1 MSQIGVLSTGRRR
14 QASRKRCDIEVAM
27 YHGIGLGGRP
37 ARDVSRGQDR
47 RATCWSSRTAWP
59 PFQTRT
65 VPLDWDTEIATALV
79 STVIAAAAAWRAPRP
94 SGSSTLP
101 SPTWRERPAGRTT
114 PFSRFT
120 ERPASTAKFL
130 MASRLGGLG
139 NILSASDKTLEGV
152 TVMRSVG
159 LSPVV
164 GLS

>member
-27 YHGIGLGGRP
+27 YHGIRLGGRP

-79 STVIAAAAAWRAPRP
+79 STVIAAAAAWRGAGAGGTPPLPFPHPETAAPARDAPR
-94 SGSSTLP
+94 L
-101 SPTWRERPAGRTT
+101 
-114 PFSRFT
+114 
-120 ERPASTAKFL
+120 
-130 MASRLGGLG
+130 
-139 NILSASDKTLEGV
+139 
-152 TVMRSVG
+152 
-159 LSPVV
+159 
-164 GLS
+164 